1 MLSYALE
8 RELEMKLT
16 ETRIDTLIDTLNDLI
31 CDEQSITREQ
41 RENLIKTVAT
51 LGGLKERLRL
61 ISAEKEANKIAKNEK
76 VKKTREPDLVFP
88 RTGKAWLPEDLD
100 AVHSI
105 IDDISDDRIDDH
117 ILWLSKQQGRT
128 PYAVALKI
136 VGEGRMDDEW
146 AKAWKPA
153 AKSLRDDYAKLHP
166 NRSSDTI
173 QI

>member
-1 MLSYALE
+1 MLSYSLE

-16 ETRIDTLIDTLNDLI
+16 ENRIDTFIDTLNDLI

-41 RENLIKTVAT
+41 RENLIKTVAS
-51 LGGLKERLRL
+51 LRGVKERLRL
-61 ISAEKEANKIAKNEK
+61 ISAEKEANKLAKNEK

-100 AVHSI
+100 VIHSI
-105 IDDISDDRIDDH
+105 IADIPDDRIDDH

-166 NRSSDTI
+166 NRSSDTS

>member
-1 MLSYALE
+1 MLSCSLK

-16 ETRIDTLIDTLNDLI
+16 ENRVDTLIDTLNDLI

-61 ISAEKEANKIAKNEK
+61 ISAEKEARQIAKNEK
-76 VKKTREPDLVFP
+76 VKKPRKPDLVFP
-88 RTGKAWLPEDLD
+88 RTGKPWLPEDLD
-100 AVHSI
+100 VIHSI
-105 IDDISDDRIDDH
+105 IDDIPDDRIDDH

-136 VGEGRMDDEW
+136 VGVGRMDDEW

-153 AKSLRDDYAKLHP
+153 AKSLREDYAKLHP
-166 NRSSDTI
+166 APSSDI
-173 QI
+173 SQE